1 MLLLR
6 ARILRRAL
14 LSCHVTLLVRGGG
27 GWCAQISM
35 ETRTSYG
42 FPIKGAEKRPPQHD
56 IPLRAMK
63 SYHHLLSGVIAIV
76 KILTFLLTKKTTNF
90 IACIKQK

>member
-1 MLLLR
+1 MGFGLGKEHSTFPKIPSRALMLLLR
-6 ARILRRAL
+6 ARMLRRAL

-63 SYHHLLSGVIAIV
+63 SYHHL
-76 KILTFLLTKKTTNF
+76 
-90 IACIKQK
+90 

>member
-1 MLLLR
+1 MGFGLGKEHSTFPKIPSRALMLLLR
-6 ARILRRAL
+6 ARMLRRAL

-35 ETRTSYG
+35 ETRTSYD

-56 IPLRAMK
+56 IPLRTMK
-63 SYHHLLSGVIAIV
+63 SYHHLIGNVS
-76 KILTFLLTKKTTNF
+76 
-90 IACIKQK
+90 